1 MKRASKR
8 ESKPDDVD
16 VDDVESEEEPQ
27 EEVKPKKK
35 SQKKNRVDP
44 GVVEKEEKKGYNW
57 GAIVIMLMFAIPML
71 ITGTMQA
78 IDMLYPEAAKVRQFR
93 QQVMRCYEAANPS
106 KVSEVD

>member
-57 GAIVIMLMFAIPML
+57 AAIVIMLMFAIPML
-71 ITGTMQA
+71 ITGTMQVRRTHYFDYLLFL
-78 IDMLYPEAAKVRQFR
+78 IDVYQFIG
-93 QQVMRCYEAANPS
+93 
-106 KVSEVD
+106 D